1 LPRKRGNCFAAS
13 LGIASP
19 LIVLELIAREQPP
32 VRVADDLQDA
42 VEHRVGGGIASA
54 RVGVIQCEHG
64 ALDERPRRL
73 PLPKAKL
80 KISARLADFSR
91 SDPSKARAIRCN
103 LDELISVKHQVRSVG
118 HIAFGYAT
126 WSGGTMTRETLF
138 YRLSVCWLIA
148 LAVGCAY
155 VLTL

>member
-1 LPRKRGNCFAAS
+1 
-13 LGIASP
+13 
-19 LIVLELIAREQPP
+19 
-32 VRVADDLQDA
+32 
-42 VEHRVGGGIASA
+42 
-54 RVGVIQCEHG
+54 
-64 ALDERPRRL
+64 
-73 PLPKAKL
+73 
-80 KISARLADFSR
+80 
-91 SDPSKARAIRCN
+91 

>member
-1 LPRKRGNCFAAS
+1 MVRSMSGRAVVSEALLNSSQALIRG
-13 LGIASP
+13 LVP
-19 LIVLELIAREQPP
+19 VAR
-32 VRVADDLQDA
+32 
-42 VEHRVGGGIASA
+42 
-54 RVGVIQCEHG
+54 
-64 ALDERPRRL
+64 RPRRL
-73 PLPKAKL
+73 PLPKATV
-80 KISARLADFSR
+80 KISARLADFPR

-138 YRLSVCWLIA
+138 YRLSVCWLVA